1 MPEENNKNLKKRGNK
16 PNMISLLKPY
26 SGLVTLLIVLAL
38 FSNGINLIIPKIIA
52 HGIDAYTGHH
62 LIFETLIWQF
72 AIATISIFIFSYL
85 ESIVQTYT
93 SERVARDL
101 RNKISEKISRQS
113 FSFIEKITPG
123 KLLTNLT
130 SDSDAVK
137 SFISQAV
144 VTIISSLFI
153 IIGASILL
161 LTINWRLGLAVLTII
176 PIIAIV
182 FYYVLVKVKVLFKRG
197 QGVIDRLNKVINE
210 SVLGAALIR
219 VLNAQIPE
227 YGKFIDSN
235 KEALGIGLSILKLF
249 ATLIP
254 IVNFVGSLAML
265 TVLALG
271 GHFVIIGNMT
281 LGDFAAFNSYIALLI
296 FPIILI
302 GFMSNVIARASASY
316 QRIHEVIQHED
327 APDGGTIPATLSGNI
342 DMENVNVSYD
352 SKPVLKNIS
361 FSIKEGSRTAI
372 IGPTAAGKTQLFYL
386 LTGLIKPDSGNIKFD
401 DHDFADYEKNSF
413 YSQLG
418 LVFQDSIIFNM
429 SLREN
434 IAFNKSVS
442 EEAMDKAINTAELKT
457 FVEKLPEGLD
467 TIVSERGTS
476 LSGGQ
481 KQRVMLARA
490 LALNPRILLLD
501 EFTARVDINTE
512 KKILDNVKNNYPDIT
527 LLSITQ
533 TIETVKDYD
542 QIILVMEGEVVAA
555 GTHKELLKSSPEY
568 NQIYRSQRSTS
579 NYELQSI

>member
-1 MPEENNKNLKKRGNK
+1 MKKK
-16 PNMISLLKPY
+16 FSQKISAKQEGPRMMALLKPY
-26 SGLVTLLIVLAL
+26 SGLVISLIILAL

-52 HGIDAYTGHH
+52 HGIDSYSSGH
-62 LIFETLIWQF
+62 LIFKTLIWQF
-72 AIATISIFIFSYL
+72 SLAAVFIFVFSYL

-101 RNKISEKISRQS
+101 RSKVAEKISQQT
-113 FSFIEKITPG
+113 FSFVEKVTSG

-137 SFISQAV
+137 SFISQAI
-144 VTIISSLFI
+144 VTIISSIFI
-153 IIGASILL
+153 IVGASILL
-161 LTINWRLGLAVLTII
+161 LTINWRLGLAVLMII
-176 PIIAIV
+176 PVIALV
-182 FYYVLVKVKVLFKRG
+182 FYYVLQKVRILFKKG
-197 QGVIDRLNKVINE
+197 QGVIDRLNRVINE
-210 SVLGAALIR
+210 SILGAALIR
-219 VLNAQIPE
+219 VLNAQMPE
-227 YGKFIDSN
+227 YDKFTESN
-235 KEALGIGLSILKLF
+235 KEALGIGLSILRLF
-249 ATLIP
+249 AMLIP
-254 IVNFVGSLAML
+254 VVTFVSNVAML

-271 GHFVIIGNMT
+271 GHFVISGSMT

-296 FPIILI
+296 FPIMLI

-316 QRIHEVIQHED
+316 QRIHEVLEHED
-327 APDGGTIPATLSGNI
+327 AVDSGTIQSPLGGNI
-342 DMENVNVSYD
+342 EMEHVHVSYD
-352 SKPVLKNIS
+352 ERPVLKNIS
-361 FSIKEGSRTAI
+361 FSIKGGSSTAI

-386 LTGLIKPDSGNIKFD
+386 LTGLIKPDSGAIRFD
-401 DHDFADYEKNSF
+401 GHDFVEYEKNSF
-413 YSQLG
+413 YSQFG

-442 EEAMDKAINTAELKT
+442 EAALEKAIVTAELKV
-457 FVEKLPEGLD
+457 FIDGLPKGLD
-467 TIVSERGTS
+467 TVVSERGTS

-490 LALNPRILLLD
+490 LALNPKILLLD
-501 EFTARVDINTE
+501 EFTARVDIQTE
-512 KKILDNVKNNYPDIT
+512 KKILNNVRNNYPDIT

-542 QIILVMEGEVVAA
+542 QIILIMEGEVVAA